1 MSYTHL
7 TREERYQM
15 QSLLRAGCSRRWIAA
30 TLGRDPATVSRELRR
45 NAGPRGYA
53 AALAQRRAQARGAR
67 ARSRPRIT
75 ARQWRAIER
84 FVVQWQWS
92 PQQIAERA
100 RLEGSVRISAQR
112 IYQRIRRDRGRGP
125 RWGVGLR
132 CRRLRR
138 KPYGQGRSRRG
149 RIPGRVGIEHR
160 PAAVAQRREIGH
172 WEADTLIGRR
182 KKGAVLSLVERN
194 SRYLR
199 LGHLRQRTAAAT
211 TRQLRRRLRALRER
225 VTTITADNGKE
236 FCGHARISTSL
247 GAAFYFCAP
256 QQAWQRGTN
265 ENTNG
270 LIRQYLPKD
279 RDLSNVSGA
288 EIAKIEHRLNHRPRK
303 CLGYRT
309 PHEVFHDTQEMLTV
323 ALRA

>member
-15 QSLLRAGCSRRWIAA
+15 ESLLRAGCSRRQMAA

-45 NAGPRGYA
+45 NVGARGYA
-53 AALAQRRAQARGAR
+53 AAAAQRRARARAAR

-84 FVVQWQWS
+84 LVVYWQWS

-100 RLEGSVRISAQR
+100 RREGTVRLSAQR
-112 IYQRIRRDRGRGP
+112 IYQRIASERGSAA
-125 RWGVGLR
+125 RWGAGLR

-160 PAAVAQRREIGH
+160 PAAAAQRREIGH
-172 WEADTLIGRR
+172 WEADTMIGRH
-182 KKGAVLSLVERN
+182 KQGAVVSLVERT

-211 TRQLRRRLRALRER
+211 TRQIRRRLRALRER

-236 FCGHARISTSL
+236 FCGHARITASL

-270 LIRQYLPKD
+270 LVRQYLPKD
-279 RDLSNVSGA
+279 RDLSNISSA
-288 EIAKIEHRLNHRPRK
+288 EIRKIEHRLNHRPRR

-309 PHEVFHDTQEMLTV
+309 PHEVFYDTQQMLTV